1 MDFKTIYDTLLA
13 RFGGEVILSCT
24 DASEGIRD
32 PFIVVAGPRIE
43 EVCRSC
49 RDDAALR
56 FDFCQSITA
65 LDTGEPRGLEGV
77 GEEAKPREGVSPE
90 GANGR
95 LVRPETNG
103 RSSAPG
109 ETLTCVYHLYSY
121 AHRHTLV
128 LKAATPR
135 ATAHL
140 PSCVA
145 VWACADWYEREAYDL
160 FGVVFDGHPDLRR
173 LLLPDDWAGH
183 PMRKDWKEGP
193 TYNGI
198 PTTRDNTLELLEG
211 ELP

>member
-1 MDFKTIYDTLLA
+1 VDFKAIYDTLLA

-24 DASEGIRD
+24 EVSEGVRD
-32 PFIVVAGPRIE
+32 PFIVVAGAKIE
-43 EVCRSC
+43 EVCRCC
-49 RDDAALR
+49 RDEAELR

-65 LDTGEPRGLEGV
+65 LD
-77 GEEAKPREGVSPE
+77 
-90 GANGR
+90 
-95 LVRPETNG
+95 
-103 RSSAPG
+103 AP

-121 AHRHTLV
+121 AHRHTLA
-128 LKAATPR
+128 LKATTPR
-135 ATAHL
+135 ANPHL

-160 FGVVFDGHPDLRR
+160 YGVVFDGHPDLRR

-198 PTTRDNTLELLEG
+198 PTTRDNTLELLES
-211 ELP
+211 EP